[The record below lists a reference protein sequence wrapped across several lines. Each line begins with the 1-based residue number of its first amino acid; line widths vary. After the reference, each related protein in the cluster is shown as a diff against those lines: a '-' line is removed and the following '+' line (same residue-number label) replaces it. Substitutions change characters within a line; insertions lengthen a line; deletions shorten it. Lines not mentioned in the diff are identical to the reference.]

1 LRKIMLLC
9 KRGDT
14 QSLSPIIN
22 RCMVCGKCQ
31 FACPKGVNTRHI
43 VLILNKYLNERTTD

>member
-1 LRKIMLLC
+1 LK
-9 KRGDT
+9 
-14 QSLSPIIN
+14 SIIN

-43 VLILNKYLNERTTD
+43 VLTLNKHLS